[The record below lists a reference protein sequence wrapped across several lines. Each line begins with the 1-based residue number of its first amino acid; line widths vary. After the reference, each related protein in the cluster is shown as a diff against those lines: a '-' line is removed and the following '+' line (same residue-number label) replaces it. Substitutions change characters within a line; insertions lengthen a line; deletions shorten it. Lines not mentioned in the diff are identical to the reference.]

1 MIGIP
6 LPVKKGVRLAAIWES
21 DDFYRGRPSSREALR
36 RLALWGYVV
45 RWPNALG
52 GGTEPSHL
60 LQNKFYQL
68 IRFVSMQLMHTMKV
82 MMGVI
87 FQGGG

>member
-1 MIGIP
+1 MTAVG
-6 LPVKKGVRLAAIWES
+6 G
-21 DDFYRGRPSSREALR
+21 GPSSRA
-36 RLALWGYVV
+36 ALWGYVV

-52 GGTEPSHL
+52 GGTKPSHL

-87 FQGGG
+87 FQGGGCRLPAAVKSA